1 MVPVYGYRSYF
12 IIEEGG
18 TSVIETER
26 RIEEEMSKVLLRIVF
41 LYPNVSAWH
50 QGAILGGAAVIF
62 LHSCFPSFLGM
73 RLFCL

>member
-41 LYPNVSAWH
+41 CIQMSQHGIKGQYLAVRLLYFFILVS
-50 QGAILGGAAVIF
+50 
-62 LHSCFPSFLGM
+62 P
-73 RLFCL
+73 LF